1 MANECQITEISPSAE
16 EYEDIGFVQVQIVQQ
31 TKKKDLIMS
40 SIKDLVKKHFNLVD
54 APAELS
60 FGEIK
65 TADGEL
71 TLAYEGDELAQGL
84 AIFVVTADGQVPAPD
99 GEHALEGGI
108 TIVTADGK
116 IEAIKESEPAE
127 VAEEEAVETALAEHE
142 DADEM
147 SPAEAVAEEV
157 IDEVADEVADVV
169 EEAISEEVVA
179 AVAEAVSE
187 SVGEMMKKY
196 EERMASL
203 EAKFEG
209 FASAPAAEKTIAGKT
224 SKFKTEQAPSR
235 NQALVERMIAL
246 KTGKN

>member
-1 MANECQITEISPSAE
+1 MANECHNTEISPSAE
-16 EYEDIGFVQVQIVQQ
+16 DYEVIGFVQVQIVQQ

-71 TLAYEGDELAQGL
+71 TLAYEGEELAQGL

-127 VAEEEAVETALAEHE
+127 VAEEEVVETALEE
-142 DADEM
+142 EM

-169 EEAISEEVVA
+169 EAAISEEVVA

-203 EAKFEG
+203 EAKFQG

-235 NQALVERMIAL
+235 NAALVERMIAL
-246 KTGKN
+246 KTGKK

>member
-1 MANECQITEISPSAE
+1 
-16 EYEDIGFVQVQIVQQ
+16 
-31 TKKKDLIMS
+31 MS

-54 APAELS
+54 APATEQS
-60 FGEIK
+60 FGEVK

-127 VAEEEAVETALAEHE
+127 VAEEEAVETALEE
-142 DADEM
+142 EM

-169 EEAISEEVVA
+169 EAAISEEVVA

-224 SKFKTEQAPSR
+224 SKFKSEVAPSR

-246 KTGKN
+246 KTGKK

>member
-1 MANECQITEISPSAE
+1 
-16 EYEDIGFVQVQIVQQ
+16 
-31 TKKKDLIMS
+31 MS

-60 FGEIK
+60 FGEVK

-84 AIFVVTADGQVPAPD
+84 AVFVVTADGQVPAPD

-116 IEAIKESEPAE
+116 VEAIKESEPAE
-127 VAEEEAVETALAEHE
+127 VAEEEAVVESALSEEEMAEEGEMPET
-142 DADEM
+142 
-147 SPAEAVAEEV
+147 PVEAVAEEV
-157 IDEVADEVADVV
+157 AEAVGEEVADVV
-169 EEAISEEVVA
+169 EEAISEEVVV

-187 SVGEMMKKY
+187 AVGEMMKKY
-196 EERMASL
+196 EERMAAM

-209 FASAPAAEKTIAGKT
+209 FASAPAAEKTIAGKS
-224 SKFKTEQAPSR
+224 SKFKKEETPSR
-235 NQALVERMIAL
+235 NSAMVERMIAL

>member
-99 GEHALEGGI
+99 GEHALEGGV

-116 IEAIKESEPAE
+116 IEAIKESAPAE

-142 DADEM
+142 GEM

>member
-1 MANECQITEISPSAE
+1 MEN
-16 EYEDIGFVQVQIVQQ
+16 
-31 TKKKDLIMS
+31 
-40 SIKDLVKKHFNLVD
+40 IKDLVKKHFNLVE
-54 APAELS
+54 AAAEQS

-71 TLAYEGDELAQGL
+71 TLAYEGEELAQGL
-84 AIFVVTADGQVPAPD
+84 AVFVVTADGQVPAPD

-108 TIVTADGK
+108 TITTADGK
-116 IEAIKESEPAE
+116 IEAITESAT
-127 VAEEEAVETALAEHE
+127 EEEAPVEASEE
-142 DADEM
+142 EM
-147 SPAEAVAEEV
+147 ELPGEEMPETPAEAVAEV
-157 IDEVADEVADVV
+157 VADEVAEEVADVV

-224 SKFKTEQAPSR
+224 SRFKKQEAPAR
-235 NQALVERMIAL
+235 NAAMVERMIAL
-246 KTGKN
+246 KTNK

>member
-16 EYEDIGFVQVQIVQQ
+16 DYEVIGFVQVQIVQQ

-127 VAEEEAVETALAEHE
+127 VAEEEVVETALEE
-142 DADEM
+142 EM

-169 EEAISEEVVA
+169 EAAISEEVVA

-224 SKFKTEQAPSR
+224 SKFKTEYAPAK
-235 NQALVERMIAL
+235 NQALVDRFVAL
-246 KTGKN
+246 KKGNK

>member
-1 MANECQITEISPSAE
+1 
-16 EYEDIGFVQVQIVQQ
+16 
-31 TKKKDLIMS
+31 MS
-40 SIKDLVKKHFNLVD
+40 TIKDLVKKHFNLID
-54 APAELS
+54 APANEKS

-71 TLAYEGDELAQGL
+71 TLSYEGEELAQGL
-84 AIFVVTADGQVPAPD
+84 EVFVITPEGNVPAPD
-99 GEHALEGGI
+99 GEHALEGGV

-116 IEAIKESEPAE
+116 VEAIKETEIEA
-127 VAEEEAVETALAEHE
+127 AEEEVIVSEEAMAEVEEE
-142 DADEM
+142 EM
-147 SPAEAVAEEV
+147 MEEPIDAVAEEV
-157 IDEVADEVADVV
+157 AEEVVDEVVDVV

-209 FASAPAAEKTIAGKT
+209 FASAPASQKTIAGKT
-224 SKFKTEQAPSR
+224 SKFTKEQSNSR
-235 NQALVERMIAL
+235 NKDLVEKMIAL
-246 KTGKN
+246 KTKK

>member
-1 MANECQITEISPSAE
+1 
-16 EYEDIGFVQVQIVQQ
+16 
-31 TKKKDLIMS
+31 MS

-54 APAELS
+54 AAATEQS
-60 FGEIK
+60 FGEVK

-157 IDEVADEVADVV
+157 VDEVADEVADVV

>member
-1 MANECQITEISPSAE
+1 MANECHNTEISPSAE
-16 EYEDIGFVQVQIVQQ
+16 DYEVIGFVQVQIVQQ

-71 TLAYEGDELAQGL
+71 TLAYEGEELAQGL

-127 VAEEEAVETALAEHE
+127 VAEEEVVETALEE
-142 DADEM
+142 EM
-147 SPAEAVAEEV
+147 SPAEAVA
-157 IDEVADEVADVV
+157 A
-169 EEAISEEVVA
+169 AISEVVVA

-235 NQALVERMIAL
+235 NQALVDRMIAL
-246 KTGKN
+246 KTGKK

>member
-1 MANECQITEISPSAE
+1 
-16 EYEDIGFVQVQIVQQ
+16 
-31 TKKKDLIMS
+31 MS

-54 APAELS
+54 APATEQS
-60 FGEIK
+60 FGEVK

-127 VAEEEAVETALAEHE
+127 VAEEEAVETALEE
-142 DADEM
+142 EM

-157 IDEVADEVADVV
+157 VDEVADEVADVV
-169 EEAISEEVVA
+169 EAAISEEVVA

-224 SKFKTEQAPSR
+224 SKFKSEVAPSR
-235 NQALVERMIAL
+235 NQALVDRMIAL
-246 KTGKN
+246 KTGKK

>member
-1 MANECQITEISPSAE
+1 
-16 EYEDIGFVQVQIVQQ
+16 
-31 TKKKDLIMS
+31 MS

-54 APAELS
+54 APATEQS
-60 FGEIK
+60 FGEVK

-127 VAEEEAVETALAEHE
+127 VAEEEAVETALEE
-142 DADEM
+142 EM

-157 IDEVADEVADVV
+157 VDEVADEVADVV
-169 EEAISEEVVA
+169 EAAISEEVVA

-224 SKFKTEQAPSR
+224 SKFKSEVAPSR

-246 KTGKN
+246 KTGKK

>member
-1 MANECQITEISPSAE
+1 
-16 EYEDIGFVQVQIVQQ
+16 
-31 TKKKDLIMS
+31 MS

-54 APAELS
+54 APATEQS
-60 FGEIK
+60 FGEVK

-71 TLAYEGDELAQGL
+71 TLAYEGEELAQGL
-84 AIFVVTADGQVPAPD
+84 AVYVVTADGQVPAPD

-127 VAEEEAVETALAEHE
+127 VAEEEAVVESALSEEAMEE
-142 DADEM
+142 EM

-157 IDEVADEVADVV
+157 VDEVSDEVADVV

-224 SKFKTEQAPSR
+224 SKFKKEEAPSR
-235 NQALVERMIAL
+235 NAALVERMIAL
-246 KTGKN
+246 KTNK

>member
-1 MANECQITEISPSAE
+1 
-16 EYEDIGFVQVQIVQQ
+16 
-31 TKKKDLIMS
+31 MS

-54 APAELS
+54 APSTEQS
-60 FGEIK
+60 FGEVK

-127 VAEEEAVETALAEHE
+127 VAEEEVVETALEE
-142 DADEM
+142 EM

-169 EEAISEEVVA
+169 EAAISEEVVA

-235 NQALVERMIAL
+235 NQALVDRMIAL
-246 KTGKN
+246 KTGKK

>member
-1 MANECQITEISPSAE
+1 
-16 EYEDIGFVQVQIVQQ
+16 
-31 TKKKDLIMS
+31 MS

-54 APAELS
+54 APAQS
-60 FGEIK
+60 FGEVK

-99 GEHALEGGI
+99 GEHALEGGV

-127 VAEEEAVETALAEHE
+127 VAEEEAVVESALSEEAMEE
-142 DADEM
+142 EM

-157 IDEVADEVADVV
+157 IDEVSEEVADVV

-224 SKFKTEQAPSR
+224 GKFKKEEAPAR
-235 NQALVERMIAL
+235 NSALVERMIAV
-246 KTGKN
+246 KTNK

>member
-1 MANECQITEISPSAE
+1 
-16 EYEDIGFVQVQIVQQ
+16 
-31 TKKKDLIMS
+31 MS

-54 APAELS
+54 AAATEQS
-60 FGEIK
+60 FGEVK

-127 VAEEEAVETALAEHE
+127 VAEEEVVETALEE
-142 DADEM
+142 EM

-169 EEAISEEVVA
+169 EAAISEEVVA

-224 SKFKTEQAPSR
+224 SKFKTEYAPAK
-235 NQALVERMIAL
+235 NQALVDRFVAL
-246 KTGKN
+246 KSKK

>member
-1 MANECQITEISPSAE
+1 MANECHNTEISPSAE
-16 EYEDIGFVQVQIVQQ
+16 DYEVIGFVQVQIVQQ

-99 GEHALEGGI
+99 GEHALEGGV

-127 VAEEEAVETALAEHE
+127 VAEEEVVETALEE
-142 DADEM
+142 EM

-169 EEAISEEVVA
+169 EAAISEEVVA

-246 KTGKN
+246 KTGKK